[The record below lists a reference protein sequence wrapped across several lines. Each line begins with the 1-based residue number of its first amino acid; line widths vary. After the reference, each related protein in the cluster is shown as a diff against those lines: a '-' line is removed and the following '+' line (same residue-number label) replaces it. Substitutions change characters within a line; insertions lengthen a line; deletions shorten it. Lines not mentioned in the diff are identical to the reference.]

1 MQKQTAVPTFISSL
15 RIAALP
21 PFFLLYNQ
29 GNIAACLTLLAFC
42 AATDYF
48 DGFIARQLKVASR
61 FGAYYDAT
69 TDFLL
74 MLGIFTFFFTL
85 GFYPVWLPLLI
96 AAAFTQFIIT
106 SIYAK
111 KLYDP
116 VGRYLGSALYIGVAL
131 TLIWPVPAVFVF
143 VQYAF
148 VGFFLVSLASRII
161 SLTRK
166 PASNPKLI

>member
-1 MQKQTAVPTFISSL
+1 MKKQIAIPTFISSL

-21 PFFLLYNQ
+21 PFFYLYNQ
-29 GNIAACLTLLAFC
+29 GNIAACLGLLAFC
-42 AATDYF
+42 ATTDFF
-48 DGFIARQLKVASR
+48 DGFVARRFNATSK

-69 TDFLL
+69 TDFILTF
-74 MLGIFTFFFTL
+74 GIFTFFFAL

-96 AAAFTQFIIT
+96 AAAFGQFIIT
-106 SIYAK
+106 SFYAK

-116 VGRYLGSALYIGVAL
+116 VGRYLGSALYIGVVL
-131 TLIWPVPAVFVF
+131 TLLWPTEAVFAF

-148 VGFFLVSLASRII
+148 VGFFLISLASRII

-166 PASNPKLI
+166 PAKQP